1 MLPLNS
7 SADGSNA
14 TSNTT
19 DFYVLVTGANSGLGL
34 SIAKRL
40 VTDFLAQYTTE
51 TITVIFTTRSSRKSM
66 DTLDILVKHLAT
78 FPPAANLR
86 VRFST
91 FQVDL
96 TSLPSVVK
104 LAEHLNNSIPHL
116 NAAIFN
122 AGMGAFTGIDWPNAF
137 LSLAKNWV
145 HAVTHPSYKFQA
157 VGVTCHDG
165 ELGEVFCANVFGH
178 YYLAH
183 ELMPLLHPAKGRVI
197 WVSSLE
203 AYPWSFNVTDLDGKK
218 ATHSYESS
226 KRLTDVMALTSANQ
240 ATTPWTDTFFGG
252 KRGEV
257 KTYVCHPGICAT
269 SMVALPLVLWYC
281 MTLAFYIARWIGSPW
296 HTISTETGAM
306 SMCYL
311 ALAREEELNERDAEK
326 LKWGSGSDRA
336 GNGVLRPTEV
346 EGEGGEEWEQLGRET
361 WRQLEELRVQWKEKL
376 QKTA

>member
-1 MLPLNS
+1 
-7 SADGSNA
+7 
-14 TSNTT
+14 
-19 DFYVLVTGANSGLGL
+19 
-34 SIAKRL
+34 
-40 VTDFLAQYTTE
+40 
-51 TITVIFTTRSSRKSM
+51 
-66 DTLDILVKHLAT
+66 
-78 FPPAANLR
+78 
-86 VRFST
+86 
-91 FQVDL
+91 
-96 TSLPSVVK
+96 
-104 LAEHLNNSIPHL
+104 
-116 NAAIFN
+116 
-122 AGMGAFTGIDWPNAF
+122 
-137 LSLAKNWV
+137 
-145 HAVTHPSYKFQA
+145 
-157 VGVTCHDG
+157 
-165 ELGEVFCANVFGH
+165 
-178 YYLAH
+178 
-183 ELMPLLHPAKGRVI
+183 MPLLHPAKGRVI